1 MIKEYSFDVEL
12 IFEPSFD
19 AMSIHVDY
27 ECEDPESIILGNIPA
42 DFIEYVLQ
50 NISIVAHEYG
60 ETE

>member
-19 AMSIHVDY
+19 AMMVHVDY
-27 ECEDPESIILGNIPA
+27 ECEDPESIINGDIPA

-50 NISIVAHEYG
+50 NISIVAHEY
-60 ETE
+60 EEV

>member
-1 MIKEYSFDVEL
+1 MIKAYTFDVEL

-19 AMSIHVDY
+19 AMMVHVDY

-60 ETE
+60 EV

>member
-1 MIKEYSFDVEL
+1 MINPYTFDVEL

-19 AMSIHVDY
+19 AMQVHVDY
-27 ECEDPESIILGNIPA
+27 ECEDPEAIINGDIPA

-60 ETE
+60 EV